1 MCQNILKV
9 TLMIVNSSSVYK
21 KAFQDLWKK
30 VKRFPPSSLS
40 SPYSHHQIQP
50 ISQSKLTISDKN
62 IQQQQVREAWT
73 SERAKS

>member
-1 MCQNILKV
+1 MCQNILNV

-50 ISQSKLTISDKN
+50 ISQSKLTDKN
-62 IQQQQVREAWT
+62 IPQQQVREAWT